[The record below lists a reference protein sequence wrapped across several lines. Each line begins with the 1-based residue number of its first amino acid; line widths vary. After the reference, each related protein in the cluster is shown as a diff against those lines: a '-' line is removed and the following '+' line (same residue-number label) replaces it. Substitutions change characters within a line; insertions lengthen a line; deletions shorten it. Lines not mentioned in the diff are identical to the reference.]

1 MSLIFG
7 ALFAAITLLAIGL
20 QRTYYHYPA
29 KELKRRARNGDPLA
43 QLLYKPVSYG
53 ISLQVL
59 LWLIVIISAAVSF
72 VLLSHA
78 FETWFAVILVA
89 FLIWV
94 GFLWL
99 PSSRLTTVSTHIA
112 QWATPAINWLLNYL
126 HSPLE
131 WVGNFFRKHRHIS
144 LKTGL
149 YEKEDI
155 IDLLERQ
162 RDLPESRI
170 QLHDID
176 LLQHALQFGDRL
188 VHDVYVPFR
197 SVKLVDNQEA
207 IGPKLMDDL
216 YKSGFSRF
224 PVYEG
229 EQTNIIGTL
238 YMKDL
243 VKKKSG
249 GHVKDIM
256 RKEVF
261 YVHENFTLQQALQA
275 FLKTKHHLFIVVNS
289 FEEFVGIITIEDI
302 LEEIIG
308 KQIVD
313 EFDQYED
320 MRAVAAAA
328 AKAEHDANQQAG
340 AEPAMEPE
348 INSAELTDSETPDIV
363 VK

>member
-1 MSLIFG
+1 MTLIFG
-7 ALFAAITLLAIGL
+7 ALFAGITLLAIGL
-20 QRTYYHYPA
+20 QRTYYHYPV

-53 ISLQVL
+53 VSLQVL
-59 LWLIVIISAAVSF
+59 LWLVVVISAAASF

-78 FETWFAVILVA
+78 FATWFAVIIVA
-89 FLIWV
+89 LLLWL

-112 QWATPAINWLLNYL
+112 SWVTPVINWLLNYL
-126 HSPLE
+126 HVPLE
-131 WVGNFFRKHRHIS
+131 WIGNFFKKHRHFNI
-144 LKTGL
+144 KTGL

-155 IDLLERQ
+155 AELLERQ

-170 QLHDID
+170 QEHDID

-188 VHDVYVPFR
+188 VHNAYVPFR
-197 SVKLVDNQEA
+197 SVTLVNNQEA

-243 VKKKSG
+243 IKRKSG
-249 GHVKDIM
+249 GHVKDVM

-302 LEEIIG
+302 LEQVIG

-328 AKAEHDANQQAG
+328 AKAEHKANKQAG
-340 AEPAMEPE
+340 AEPEVDEEEVIPG
-348 INSAELTDSETPDIV
+348 STDGETPDIV